1 MTVRHG
7 FTLMEVLMA
16 VALLTMLASAA
27 ISWAVAQRRSGA
39 VVEERLNRLEI
50 VLAAGRLI
58 SDDLIFASNPSTV
71 VSPTDAGELH
81 LLTLHHVPGEEPGQ
95 HQVIWRFSAE
105 HSALMRISS
114 DATEQRTRVAVPQIQ
129 QARFQSDDH
138 DVLDLIITPFIGEPL
153 CVPIASARP

>member
-1 MTVRHG
+1 
-7 FTLMEVLMA
+7 MEVLLA

-39 VVEERLNRLEI
+39 VVEERLNRLEL

-58 SDDLIFASNPSTV
+58 SDDLNLSVDPGTV
-71 VSPTDAGELH
+71 VRPTNEGELH

-129 QARFQSDDH
+129 QARFQSDDRGM
-138 DVLDLIITPFIGEPL
+138 LDLIITPFIGEPL
-153 CVPIASARP
+153 RLPIVGGQP